1 MIHLTRPLKTTLSL
15 KRLFKDSDAL
25 IAYSSFWFVYRNIA
39 MQAVYVFIN
48 SSDYHLW
55 LMMGMIHIMR
65 PSKTTLLWRDCQQI
79 SCPPL
84 LVCLTGRLAH
94 AMQTVF
100 IDSSDCHPLLMTGIV
115 SPGGLCSPLLWMSRF
130 VLPPGGPTTSHLPL
144 PLPFSHA
151 ICMAPLHTLWFKL
164 WIELVFWFLHTCCL
178 T

>member
-15 KRLFKDSDAL
+15 NIPFKNPPS
-25 IAYSSFWFVYRNIA
+25 
-39 MQAVYVFIN
+39 
-48 SSDYHLW
+48 
-55 LMMGMIHIMR
+55 R
-65 PSKTTLLWRDCQQI
+65 PFKNTLSWRDCQQI

-130 VLPPGGPTTSHLPL
+130 VLPPGGPTTSHLP
-144 PLPFSHA
+144 FSYA
-151 ICMAPLHTLWFKL
+151 ISMAPFHMLWSQL
-164 WIELVFWFLHTCCL
+164 WIEVVLWFLHTCCFI
-178 T
+178 